1 WPQNW
6 YEGYEGLVSLR
17 HAVEN
22 SINVTAVKV
31 LEDIGI
37 EKSKTYLEKFGLINT
52 KNPKAD
58 NYISAAE
65 NTSENDE
72 NTSAMALGSLT
83 KGFTPVEMAGAYN
96 AINNS
101 GQYREPISFS
111 KVTDSLGKVIIEN
124 PQKQNEVVSP
134 QIAYIMRDILRTST
148 DYNYSKYARLD
159 GFDIGG
165 KTGTTTDY
173 QDVWFVGM
181 SPYYTISTWL
191 GFDNQQ
197 LKMTQIS
204 QKKVVQIW
212 SAVNKYTLEDKIP
225 IKFDE
230 PDGIVRV
237 KVDTLANKLPSKY
250 SWRDPRGIVKEEIYK
265 AGTEPT
271 EVSDLYES
279 KRIDV
284 VDGKLATD
292 NTPPWELGWGVF
304 IKRDP
309 PYKPSEHNN
318 IIPKDWKYS
327 MPGYSDR
334 TIFNIFKP
342 KDKKDKN
349 KDDEDKD
356 DKDEKDNDKK
366 DDDKE
371 NNRNN
376 RDRGRKRNRDRD
388 SSNDRNN

>member
-1 WPQNW
+1 
-6 YEGYEGLVSLR
+6 
-17 HAVEN
+17 
-22 SINVTAVKV
+22 
-31 LEDIGI
+31 
-37 EKSKTYLEKFGLINT
+37 
-52 KNPKAD
+52 
-58 NYISAAE
+58 
-65 NTSENDE
+65 
-72 NTSAMALGSLT
+72 
-83 KGFTPVEMAGAYN
+83 
-96 AINNS
+96 
-101 GQYREPISFS
+101 
-111 KVTDSLGKVIIEN
+111 
-124 PQKQNEVVSP
+124 
-134 QIAYIMRDILRTST
+134 LRTST

-165 KTGTTTDY
+165 KTGTTNDY

-212 SAVNKYTLEDKIP
+212 SAVNRYTLEDKIP
-225 IKFDE
+225 IKFEE

-279 KRIDV
+279 RRIDV

-334 TIFNIFKP
+334 TIFNVFRP
-342 KDKKDKN
+342 KEYEENTDKKEQDNDKN
-349 KDDEDKD
+349 N
-356 DKDEKDNDKK
+356 KDEKNGDK
-366 DDDKE
+366 
-371 NNRNN
+371 
-376 RDRGRKRNRDRD
+376 
-388 SSNDRNN
+388 NDRNNRNGNNRKRNNNDSSDNNDN